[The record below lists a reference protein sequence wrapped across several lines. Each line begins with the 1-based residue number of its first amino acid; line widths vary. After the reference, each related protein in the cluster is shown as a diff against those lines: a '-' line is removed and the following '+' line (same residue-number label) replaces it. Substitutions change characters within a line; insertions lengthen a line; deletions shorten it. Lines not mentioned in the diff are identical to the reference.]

1 MSTQETAWR
10 AGESATSAL
19 GPEADLLASADA
31 AGLGASMLA
40 VLHPALGETPGE
52 YVRG

>member
-10 AGESATSAL
+10 AGESAASVL
-19 GPEADLLASADA
+19 GPEAVKPPP
-31 AGLGASMLA
+31 LGSKR
-40 VLHPALGETPGE
+40 HPALGDAPGE